1 MNDIVHALSMEN
13 LRNRVDERLAKNGSK
28 SLKKLISG

>member
-13 LRNRVDERLAKNGSK
+13 LRNRVDERFTKNGSK
-28 SLKKLISG
+28 SL